1 MKSIYGKLLGG
12 LIPLLAG
19 MMISCNSGVY
29 ESNNNYLL
37 IGNVINHF
45 ELSGLKVEQ
54 VQPLVAELVNAS
66 AGAAVTI
73 GKNEVG
79 IYKFDTQSSKSR
91 EILQRLKENEY
102 IYVMAMKYPVVVKG
116 SFVFLGVN
124 NHPQKHK
131 IMEAIKTLQ

>member
-1 MKSIYGKLLGG
+1 MKSIYGKLLGV
-12 LIPLLAG
+12 LVPLLAG

-29 ESNNNYLL
+29 ESNNNYML

-45 ELSGLKVEQ
+45 EASGLKIEQ
-54 VQPLVAELVNAS
+54 VQPLVAELVNAN
-66 AGAAVTI
+66 AGAAVMIDKT
-73 GKNEVG
+73 EVG
-79 IYKFDTQSSKSR
+79 IYKFDTQSPASR
-91 EILQRLKENEY
+91 ETLQRLKDNGY

-124 NHPQKHK
+124 SHPQKHK

>member
-1 MKSIYGKLLGG
+1 MKSIYGLLPVVLG
-12 LIPLLAG
+12 LALAV
-19 MMISCNSGVY
+19 MAVSCKSGAS
-29 ESNNNYLL
+29 ESSNNYLL

-45 ELSGLKVEQ
+45 ELSGLKIEQ
-54 VQPLVAELVNAS
+54 VQPLVAELVSAN

-73 GKNEVG
+73 GRQEVG
-79 IYKFDTQSSKSR
+79 IYKFDTQSSTSR
-91 EILQRLKENEY
+91 EVLQRLKENEY

-131 IMEAIKTLQ
+131 IMEAIRTLK